1 MHQDPE
7 QLFTYIRSISELS
20 EESTKVLGGVTSP
33 VEFRKGDYLLKEG
46 EVCSAIFF
54 ITKGYCRSMQYSD
67 GAEINMAFYF
77 EDDFASN
84 TGSLS
89 QRTASGYAIQA
100 CEALRAVR
108 IDRDK
113 LLEAYIRSPQ
123 IEAFG
128 RKLLEMVMARQE
140 EHAGLFKLLD
150 AAERYKWVQQH
161 QPEMIQRV
169 PLTQLASYL
178 GVSRETLSRIRA
190 KK

>member
-20 EESTKVLGGVTSP
+20 EESVEALGGVISP

-46 EVCSAIFF
+46 EICAAIFF
-54 ITKGYCRSMQYSD
+54 ITKGYCRSVQYSD
-67 GAEINMAFYF
+67 GSEINMDFYF
-77 EDDFASN
+77 ENDFASN
-84 TGSLS
+84 IRSLS

-100 CEALRAVR
+100 CEALRAIR

-113 LLEAYIRSPQ
+113 LLEAYKRSPQ

-128 RKLLEMVMARQE
+128 RKLLEMMMARQE

-150 AAERYKWVQQH
+150 AAERYRWLQQH
-161 QPEMIQRV
+161 QPEMIRRE

>member
-7 QLFTYIRSISELS
+7 RLFTYIRSISELS
-20 EESTKVLGGVTSP
+20 EESVEVLSGVISP
-33 VEFRKGDYLLKEG
+33 VEFHKGDYLLKEG
-46 EVCSAIFF
+46 EVCPAIFF
-54 ITKGYCRSMQYSD
+54 ITKGYCRSVQYAD
-67 GAEINMAFYF
+67 GSEINMAFYL
-77 EDDFASN
+77 ENDFASN
-84 TGSLS
+84 TRSLS

-100 CEALRAVR
+100 CEALKAIR

-128 RKLLEMVMARQE
+128 RKLLEMMMARQE

-150 AAERYKWVQQH
+150 AAERYHWLQQH
-161 QPEMIQRV
+161 QPEMIQRI